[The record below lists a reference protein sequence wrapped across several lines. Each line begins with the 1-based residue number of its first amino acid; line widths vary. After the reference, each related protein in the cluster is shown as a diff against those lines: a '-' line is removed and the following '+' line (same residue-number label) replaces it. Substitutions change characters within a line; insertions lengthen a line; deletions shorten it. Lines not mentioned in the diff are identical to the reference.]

1 MKSRAIRAK
10 TPKFFKKYPL
20 AAPIAGAVLLVV
32 GGVTIFWWINRNTFT
47 PGTLP
52 VGANLIPQ
60 DALMVVTVNTDV
72 QQWRQLRSF
81 GTTNSQPAFDQTLV
95 GLRDQIFN
103 QNGINYDQ
111 DIAPWV
117 GPEVTIAQLSPQS
130 ELSDESTEVPSS
142 LSPQPMIA
150 VLPIGDPLRAREVL
164 LKPKD
169 LPQRQWSE
177 RTYKDIKIREAQ
189 SSINPDPK
197 GQAPNPPPLQLAVV
211 ENRVLVVTNSARSM
225 NQAIDS
231 FRDPKLSLVQTPGY
245 ASALGQ
251 IQQPVRPFITL
262 YRNVPGA
269 INSAAK
275 NFDRSISQKN
285 QEWID
290 QAQGWAT
297 VANLKEDGIELR
309 NIAWLKPDSQRKFA
323 VKNDAKSLYKK
334 LPDATLGMV
343 AGGDFERFWQDYSRD
358 YITYPIQ
365 PFDPNLFNKAI
376 QSSLGLNWEKDF
388 LSWMKG
394 EFTIAMVPMPGDAA
408 KTMPVG
414 IMALVK
420 TNDRRAAEK
429 AIKQLDDAMISRQNY
444 KVAPGKFNNEPVIN
458 WSDPLTGTTV
468 THGWMGDNVAFFSL
482 GGPVT
487 ATFFPNVQAS
497 LGDDPKFKRSAL
509 ASLGQPQKDPNGFFF
524 FNVERVLSLPT
535 LPPLLRWLEPYR
547 DQAEAVQAIG
557 VNAVTSSDRTMRFDA
572 LVQLKKGANPGP
584 LPLALPKKS
593 VEPKDEKKSEDGKN
607 SDAAKKPEDAKPAKP

>member
-211 ENRVLVVTNSARSM
+211 ENRV
-225 NQAIDS
+225 
-231 FRDPKLSLVQTPGY
+231 
-245 ASALGQ
+245 
-251 IQQPVRPFITL
+251 
-262 YRNVPGA
+262 
-269 INSAAK
+269 
-275 NFDRSISQKN
+275 
-285 QEWID
+285 
-290 QAQGWAT
+290 
-297 VANLKEDGIELR
+297 
-309 NIAWLKPDSQRKFA
+309 
-323 VKNDAKSLYKK
+323 
-334 LPDATLGMV
+334 
-343 AGGDFERFWQDYSRD
+343 
-358 YITYPIQ
+358 
-365 PFDPNLFNKAI
+365 
-376 QSSLGLNWEKDF
+376 
-388 LSWMKG
+388 
-394 EFTIAMVPMPGDAA
+394 
-408 KTMPVG
+408 
-414 IMALVK
+414 
-420 TNDRRAAEK
+420 
-429 AIKQLDDAMISRQNY
+429 
-444 KVAPGKFNNEPVIN
+444 
-458 WSDPLTGTTV
+458 
-468 THGWMGDNVAFFSL
+468 
-482 GGPVT
+482 
-487 ATFFPNVQAS
+487 
-497 LGDDPKFKRSAL
+497 
-509 ASLGQPQKDPNGFFF
+509 
-524 FNVERVLSLPT
+524 
-535 LPPLLRWLEPYR
+535 
-547 DQAEAVQAIG
+547 
-557 VNAVTSSDRTMRFDA
+557 
-572 LVQLKKGANPGP
+572 
-584 LPLALPKKS
+584 
-593 VEPKDEKKSEDGKN
+593 
-607 SDAAKKPEDAKPAKP
+607 